1 MHIVTWYIV
10 NATPPKILVNL
21 FETLHFILSR
31 FEHNFIMH
39 YVWLYFSMIIY
50 FFSNDDCAIVYC
62 IGRILYL
69 I

>member
-1 MHIVTWYIV
+1 MHIDTGYIV
-10 NATPPKILVNL
+10 NATPKILVNL
-21 FETLHFILSR
+21 FETLHFILLR

-39 YVWLYFSMIIY
+39 DVWLYFSMIIY

-62 IGRILYL
+62 IDRILCW